1 MTDRY
6 SNEIDHLNDAGSK
19 PEPAS
24 HEQQVDPLITQ
35 DYGVSVELEYLARM
49 IRSGVFVI
57 TATRKVDTGGRYV
70 VEFQAVRR
78 KGPRVKRPGK
88 DQLSLPI

>member
-24 HEQQVDPLITQ
+24 LERPVDPLITQ
-35 DYGVSVELEYLARM
+35 DYGVSVELEYLAAL
-49 IRSGVFVI
+49 IRTGDHKV
-57 TATRKVDTGGRYV
+57 TATRKVDTAGRYV
-70 VEFQAVRR
+70 VEFQLVRR
-78 KGPRVKRPGK
+78 
-88 DQLSLPI
+88 SLLPNWASAANDD